1 MTVQLSN
8 ISGVQT
14 LGRPLSQE
22 ARAPSHTSRVSKAY
36 RTAEKGWSY
45 GGKSL
50 TVTRH
55 VLNAG
60 LRASLWGGKETTG
73 KVQSI
78 ISRSKLFAAL
88 GVGFN
93 LATFSTHVAKIRK
106 NFERSDIEG
115 LYLALLT
122 FAILIGD
129 TLDSLL
135 TSINGAIETLALTP
149 SQWIASIGL
158 PLGFAIVSLGSLSRA
173 VRLYHL
179 HQASSL
185 LVRVDFMK
193 TSGMRPQDIHSA
205 VTRFLKTLRLD
216 DPKEL
221 AAIERHTTDGAAK
234 LLKDLSSSLEKIDSS
249 DEKNIAE
256 VVETFHRIQR
266 HLREEMAIQIA
277 YGATNLLIFTS
288 LCIFMVASVAT
299 ALPYII
305 LGTAWTARLLIQ
317 AYQDLQQDT
326 LPQRAAHA

>member
-1 MTVQLSN
+1 MAVQLSR
-8 ISGVQT
+8 ISGAQT
-14 LGRPLSQE
+14 LKRPIPQE
-22 ARAPSHTSRVSKAY
+22 ARASSPTSRVSKAY
-36 RTAEKGWSY
+36 RAVEKGWSY

-55 VLNAG
+55 ILNAG
-60 LRASLWGGKETTG
+60 LRASLWEGKETTG
-73 KVQSI
+73 KVQSV

-93 LATFSTHVAKIRK
+93 LATFSTHVGKIRK

-115 LYLALLT
+115 LSLALLT
-122 FAILIGD
+122 FTILIGD
-129 TLDSLL
+129 TLDSIL
-135 TSINGAIETLALTP
+135 TSVNGAIETLALTP

-158 PLGFAIVSLGSLSRA
+158 PLGFAIMSLGSLSRA

-179 HQASSL
+179 HQASNAL
-185 LVRVDFMK
+185 AHVDFMK
-193 TSGMRPQDIHSA
+193 TSGMRPQEIHRA

-249 DEKNIAE
+249 NEKNMAE

-277 YGATNLLIFTS
+277 YSATNLLLFTS
-288 LCIFMVASVAT
+288 LCLMVASAAT
-299 ALPYII
+299 ALPYIL

-326 LPQRAAHA
+326 LPYA